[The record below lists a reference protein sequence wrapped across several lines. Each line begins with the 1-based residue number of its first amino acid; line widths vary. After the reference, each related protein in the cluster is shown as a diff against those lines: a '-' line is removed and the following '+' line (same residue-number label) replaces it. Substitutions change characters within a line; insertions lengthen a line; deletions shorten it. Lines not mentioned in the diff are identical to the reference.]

1 MLTVGRMLLKG
12 GCVAASGWQAP
23 CRADVLVGADGRIE
37 AVGGGLSA
45 EGADIIDVSGR
56 LIVPGLVDMHQHL
69 DKSHTLDAA
78 PNLSGTLA
86 GAGQAFAAYARTAT
100 KEDIAA
106 RARKTMNACLERGTL
121 AIRSHANVDYELRL
135 RGVEA
140 LVALREE
147 YRERMHLDVV
157 AFVTGSAARG
167 DPAEAKRLLED
178 ALAAGAD
185 TVGGAPNLAADPA
198 GFIDMLL
205 DVAEKHGKR
214 VDLHVDEHLR
224 PQADNLLHLARQTR
238 LRGLGDRVVAGHCCS
253 LSAMEDAAAGFVMD
267 EVAWSGMG
275 IVTLPTANLFL
286 QGRGEERP
294 TARGLTRVTDFIARG
309 VPIATASDNIQD
321 AFVPI
326 GSGDMLE
333 LARWTILAGHLL
345 KDEASLAF
353 DMIARVPSH
362 LLGLGPCG
370 IAPGEWAS
378 VLVTETGNVTDLVRT
393 GPLRRTAFYR
403 GRLVAGHFSH

>member
-1 MLTVGRMLLKG
+1 MLTDGRLLLRG
-12 GCVAASGWQAP
+12 GRVAASGWQAP
-23 CRADVLVGADGRIE
+23 RRADLIVGADGRIE
-37 AVGGGLSA
+37 AVGEGRPA
-45 EGADIIDVSGR
+45 EGADIVDASGR
-56 LIVPGLVDMHQHL
+56 LITPGLVDMHQHL

-86 GAGQAFAAYARTAT
+86 GAGEAFSAYARTAT
-100 KEDIAA
+100 KEDIAQ
-106 RARKTMNACLERGTL
+106 RARRTIEACLARGTV

-135 RGVEA
+135 RSVEA
-140 LVALREE
+140 LAALREE
-147 YRERMHLDVV
+147 YRERLHLDVV

-167 DPAEAKRLLED
+167 DPAEARRLLED

-205 DVAEKHGKR
+205 DVAEKHGRR

-238 LRGLGDRVVAGHCCS
+238 LRGLGDGVVAGHCSS
-253 LSAMEDAAAGFVMD
+253 LSAMDDAAAAVME
-267 EVAWSGMG
+267 EVARSGMG

-286 QGRGEERP
+286 QGRGAERP
-294 TARGLTRVTDFIARG
+294 VARGLTRVTDLIARG
-309 VPIATASDNIQD
+309 VPLATASDNIQD
-321 AFVPI
+321 AFVPV

-333 LARWTILAGHLL
+333 LARWTILAGHLMRN
-345 KDEASLAF
+345 EPALAF
-353 DMIARVPSH
+353 DMIAGVPAR

-370 IAPGEWAS
+370 IAPGVWANL
-378 VLVTETGNVTDLVRT
+378 LVSEAGDVTDLVRT
-393 GPLRRTAFYR
+393 GPLRRTVFYR
-403 GRLVAGHFSH
+403 GRPVAGEPLG

>member
-1 MLTVGRMLLKG
+1 MLTGGRMLLKG
-12 GCVAASGWQAP
+12 GRVAASGWQTP
-23 CRADVLVGADGRIE
+23 RRADLLVGVDGRIE
-37 AVGGGLSA
+37 AVGEGLSA
-45 EGADIIDVSGR
+45 EGADIVDVGGR

-78 PNLSGTLA
+78 PNPSGTLA
-86 GAGQAFAAYARTAT
+86 GAGEAFAAYARTAT
-100 KEDIAA
+100 KEDIAT
-106 RARKTMNACLERGTL
+106 RARKTMNACLERGTV

-135 RGVEA
+135 RSVEA
-140 LVALREE
+140 LVELREE

-185 TVGGAPNLAADPA
+185 TVGGAPNLATDPA

-224 PQADNLLHLARQTR
+224 PQADNLLHLARQTQ
-238 LRGLGDRVVAGHCCS
+238 LRGLGDRVVAGHCSS
-253 LSAMEDAAAGFVMD
+253 LSAMDDAAAGLVMD
-267 EVAWSGMG
+267 EVARSGMG

-294 TARGLTRVTDFIARG
+294 VARGLTRVTDFIARG

-321 AFVPI
+321 AFVPV

-345 KDEASLAF
+345 KDEPALAF
-353 DMIARVPSH
+353 DMITRVPSR
-362 LLGLGPCG
+362 LLGLGSG
-370 IAPGEWAS
+370 DIVPGEWANF
-378 VLVTETGNVTDLVRT
+378 LVTEAEDVTDLVRT
-393 GPLRRTAFYR
+393 GPLRRTIFYR
-403 GRLVAGHFSH
+403 GHLV